1 MPPPPVDLGGT
12 VEQLAVGHDHSC
24 VLLGSG
30 NVRCSGRGRHLVP
43 WATRVRTTSAMTRE
57 RCRLRTW
64 ILAERPFRSLPAGL
78 ASARVRCSRIQPFA
92 AGVTTSSDNL
102 ATATPTT
109 SAMMK
114 RQRPRDQCP
123 TDPGAASRARR
134 PARAHAVAGRENE
147 AGAGLRVGL
156 EGPADVVG
164 RRAAPLSKP
173 RAMAS
178 SMRHTSD
185 RRLTTI
191 ASRVDMTP
199 DALTGVSCRAKS
211 AVAG

>member
-30 NVRCSGRGRHLVP
+30 NVRCSGRGL
-43 WATRVRTTSAMTRE
+43 T
-57 RCRLRTW
+57 
-64 ILAERPFRSLPAGL
+64 FGSLGY
-78 ASARVRCSRIQPFA
+78 AS
-92 AGVTTSSDNL
+92 TDNVG
-102 ATATPTT
+102 
-109 SAMMK
+109 
-114 RQRPRDQCP
+114 D
-123 TDPGAASRARR
+123 DPGEM
-134 PARAHAVAGRENE
+134 PPPDVDIGGKAVQVFVSGISF
-147 AGAGLRVGL
+147 
-156 EGPADVVG
+156 
-164 RRAAPLSKP
+164 SKP

-178 SMRHTSD
+178 STRHTSD

-211 AVAG
+211 AVAV